1 MEWVNGIRLIRCPEC
16 PNMVK
21 CSVNKN
27 TGKIH
32 GSCKVC
38 NAEFTI
44 KQETPTDKLI
54 KVYKRK

>member
-1 MEWVNGIRLIRCPEC
+1 MEWVNGQSQIRCPEC
-16 PNMVK
+16 FNVVK

-38 NAEFTI
+38 DTDFTI
-44 KQETPTDKLI
+44 KQKTPTDKLI